1 MTAFNDIDPTKPL
14 PTQEETLAYNRIIGS
29 RILPTEIHATEWLI
43 DGYMPEGNNL
53 KIGHTQAKKTFSNV
67 GEIGAML
74 GYIHKDCVNVS
85 VRDTRKVIY
94 ISEDTEQFTNMMMTY
109 LQECGCP
116 NEEITELFTS
126 SLLVTGLPMRKEEE
140 SAYVSALGRL
150 IEEMTVT
157 KPMSIGEG
165 SYTVKPVIYFDTL
178 RFCFA
183 VENENDN
190 SLISKL
196 TVLIKGLECP
206 TVTVHHTGKTS
217 EGENGLQRGRAGFE
231 EGVIVHGAG
240 GSSLVSN
247 LEASFISSWDMDLN
261 IPRVIANKKRQT
273 RIYEVC
279 IAAGRTVSQSA
290 LSRNGEWKTE
300 DIWFPILKLYTL
312 DEYAKL
318 RIDSADTKVQ
328 TIYDQLVRRIS
339 NLSAHVTEIDFKIGS
354 SGRSTVSDVSK
365 DFAQTAFCSQYKVS
379 ANEYAKYRDWMITTA
394 GLEVPKSGIVTI
406 QLATFLA
413 NTKSP
418 TNTDFT

>member
-1 MTAFNDIDPTKPL
+1 
-14 PTQEETLAYNRIIGS
+14 
-29 RILPTEIHATEWLI
+29 
-43 DGYMPEGNNL
+43 MPEGNNL

-74 GYIHKDCVNVS
+74 GYIHTDCVNVV

-109 LQECGCP
+109 LQECGCA
-116 NEEITELFTS
+116 NEKITEIFTS

-150 IEEMTVT
+150 ITEMTVT

-165 SYTVKPVIYFDTL
+165 EYEVKPVIYFDTL

-190 SLISKL
+190 SLLSKL
-196 TVLIKGLECP
+196 TVLIKGLQCP
-206 TVTVHHTGKTS
+206 TITVHHTGKTS

-279 IAAGRTVSQSA
+279 IAGGRTVSQSA

-312 DEYAKL
+312 DEYAQL
-318 RIDSADTKVQ
+318 RMSNAETKSQSV
-328 TIYDQLVRRIS
+328 YDQVAKRLI
-339 NLSAHVTEIDFKIGS
+339 NLSESVKEIEFKIGKG
-354 SGRSTVSDVSK
+354 GRSKVSDVSK
-365 DFAQTAFCSQYKVS
+365 DFELAAFTRQYSLAKEDYATYRNWMFSTAQV
-379 ANEYAKYRDWMITTA
+379 EIP
-394 GLEVPKSGIVTI
+394 ESGIATLP
-406 QLATFLA
+406 LAQFVA
-413 NTKSP
+413 NYTSP
-418 TNTDFT
+418 PTSDF